1 MESLGRLAGKV
12 AHDFNNML
20 GVIVNYA
27 NFVVEEASSPN
38 PDISSIAAD
47 AQQIVQATERGTSL
61 TQQLLAFASRSVVQ
75 PSAVDLNALIA
86 SALSSGLAG
95 PPGSPSF
102 GLPGRPPSGLS
113 GSFGPSASAA
123 PPGIEFQPGS
133 DLPPVIGD
141 PAQLARLIGNIVES
155 FGGAIVMSTGRDGD
169 RVSLQATDPGKEL
182 TVSEVE
188 RAFEPFA
195 SIGGSGFGLAM
206 AYGIVMQAGGEI
218 GIESSLG
225 GGTTV
230 TVLLPASSSSS

>member
-27 NFVVEEASSPN
+27 NFVVEEASSPA
-38 PDISSIAAD
+38 PDIASIAAD
-47 AQQIVQATERGTSL
+47 AQQIVQATARGTNL

-75 PSAVDLNALIA
+75 PSAVDLNEVIT
-86 SALSSGLAG
+86 SSLDAG
-95 PPGSPSF
+95 DSPPDGV
-102 GLPGRPPSGLS
+102 
-113 GSFGPSASAA
+113 
-123 PPGIEFQPGS
+123 EFRPGS
-133 DLPPVIGD
+133 DLPPVVGD
-141 PAQLARLIGNIVES
+141 RAQLVRLIGNIVES
-155 FGGAIVMSTGRDGD
+155 LGGAVALETARLGDQVRLTG
-169 RVSLQATDPGKEL
+169 TDLGKEL

-206 AYGIVMQAGGEI
+206 AYGIVMQTGGEI

-225 GGTTV
+225 AGTTV

>member
-1 MESLGRLAGKV
+1 MPDSRAEHMESLGRLAGKV

-27 NFVVEEASSPN
+27 NFVVEEASSPT
-38 PDISSIAAD
+38 PDMSSIAAD
-47 AQQIVQATERGTSL
+47 AQQIVQATARGTNL

-75 PSAVDLNALIA
+75 PLAVDLNALIA
-86 SALSSGLAG
+86 SSLPEMSGVAGGVGESVGSALSAGLGEPAG
-95 PPGSPSF
+95 VEFRPG
-102 GLPGRPPSGLS
+102 
-113 GSFGPSASAA
+113 A
-123 PPGIEFQPGS
+123 
-133 DLPPVIGD
+133 DLPLVVGD

-155 FGGAIVMSTGRDGD
+155 FGGPVMMSTGRDGD
-169 RVSLQATDPGKEL
+169 RVSLQATDPGKDL

-225 GGTTV
+225 AGTTV
-230 TVLLPASSSSS
+230 TVLLPASPSS

>member
-27 NFVVEEASSPN
+27 NFVVEEASSPT

-47 AQQIVQATERGTSL
+47 AQQIVQAAERGTNL
-61 TQQLLAFASRSVVQ
+61 TQQLLAFASHSVVQ
-75 PSAVDLNALIA
+75 PSSVDLNALIA
-86 SALSSGLAG
+86 SALPEGVDFRPGSGL
-95 PPGSPSF
+95 P
-102 GLPGRPPSGLS
+102 L
-113 GSFGPSASAA
+113 
-123 PPGIEFQPGS
+123 
-133 DLPPVIGD
+133 VVGD

-155 FGGAIVMSTGRDGD
+155 LGGALVMSTGRDGD
-169 RVSLQATDPGKEL
+169 RISLQATDPGKEL

-195 SIGGSGFGLAM
+195 SIGGSGFGLAL

-225 GGTTV
+225 AGTTV